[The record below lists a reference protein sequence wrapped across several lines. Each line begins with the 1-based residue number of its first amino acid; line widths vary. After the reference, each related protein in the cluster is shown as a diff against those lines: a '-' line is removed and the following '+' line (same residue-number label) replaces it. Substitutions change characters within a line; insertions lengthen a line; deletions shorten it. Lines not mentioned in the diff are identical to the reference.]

1 MAGLIIYGLYLVSIE
16 HIEDYHTILMIPV
29 VILSGIA
36 TFLFFYFRDKKEE
49 EKAKAYN
56 AELRKNYQKTLDQ
69 ANTLNQKN
77 QETFARDYP
86 LWQKSTDENRA
97 VLQKP
102 LAESQA
108 LLEKLYS
115 SDVIFPKYRN
125 LPALTSISE
134 YLITGR
140 CDSLTGPHGAYNLY
154 EEEIR
159 QNTVIAQLNV
169 VIRNLEQIKQNQY
182 LLYEQVSQIN
192 RVAQGVYSELRQI
205 KNYSASIAASSALT
219 AYYAGR
225 NERHNRISMYC
236 DLLD

>member
-1 MAGLIIYGLYLVSIE
+1 MK
-16 HIEDYHTILMIPV
+16 P
-29 VILSGIA
+29 
-36 TFLFFYFRDKKEE
+36 
-49 EKAKAYN
+49 
-56 AELRKNYQKTLDQ
+56 YQ
-69 ANTLNQKN
+69 
-77 QETFARDYP
+77 
-86 LWQKSTDENRA
+86 
-97 VLQKP
+97 
-102 LAESQA
+102 ESQA
-108 LLEKLYS
+108 LLEKLYA